1 MENSLQQSDFRQRL
15 ELLIGAEKP
24 YAWAAR
30 MGINKGSFTNMWY
43 KGGVPRTATAE
54 KIACSSG
61 CRLEWLLYGEGLMQE
76 EGGVAAEMAEPPARE
91 AAEHPPEPLRLAG
104 DEHFVPEGVHEEF
117 CFIPRYNLRA
127 SAGFGTSAA
136 GEQPMFYM
144 AFRRYWVKNYLNA
157 SPRDLAVISV
167 KGDSMSGVLEDRD
180 TILINTVERNP
191 GEGLFVIRIGDDIF
205 VKQLQRLPGGALQVK
220 SANPL
225 YETFT
230 VDLARTSGEFE
241 VIGRVVWFGRQIA

>member
-1 MENSLQQSDFRQRL
+1 MDHSLQAMEFKQRL
-15 ELLIGAEKP
+15 ALLIGAEKP

-30 MGINKGSFTNMWY
+30 IGINKGSFTNMWY
-43 KGGVPRTATAE
+43 KGGVPRRTTAQ
-54 KIACSSG
+54 KIAETTG
-61 CRLEWLLYGEGLMQE
+61 CRLSWLLHGEGPMRDE
-76 EGGVAAEMAEPPARE
+76 TRAERESEASGGVAAPAERDEYFVPPA
-91 AAEHPPEPLRLAG
+91 
-104 DEHFVPEGVHEEF
+104 VHEEF
-117 CFIPRYNLRA
+117 CFIPRYNLKA
-127 SAGFGTSAA
+127 SAGFGTSAS
-136 GEQPMFYM
+136 GEQAVFYM

-180 TILINTVERNP
+180 TILVNTAERNP

-205 VKQLQRLPGGALQVK
+205 VKQLQRLPGGAVQVK

-230 VDLARTSGEFE
+230 VDLAGAGSEFE

>member
-1 MENSLQQSDFRQRL
+1 MENSLQATDFKQRL

-30 MGINKGSFTNMWY
+30 IGINKGSFTNMWY
-43 KGGVPRTATAE
+43 KGGVPRMATAQ
-54 KIACSSG
+54 KIAASSG
-61 CRLEWLLYGEGLMQE
+61 CRLPWLLHGEGAMRDE
-76 EGGVAAEMAEPPARE
+76 TAASAEPAGESERGRTAR
-91 AAEHPPEPLRLAG
+91 PLDA
-104 DEHFVPEGVHEEF
+104 DDDFVPPGVHEEF
-117 CFIPRYNLRA
+117 CFIPRYNLKA
-127 SAGFGTSAA
+127 SAGFGTSAS
-136 GEQPMFYM
+136 GEQAMFYM

-180 TILINTVERNP
+180 TILVNTAERNP

-205 VKQLQRLPGGALQVK
+205 VKQLQRLPGGAVQVK

-230 VDLARTSGEFE
+230 VDLAGAGAEFE

>member
-1 MENSLQQSDFRQRL
+1 MDNSLQTSDFKQRL
-15 ELLIGAEKP
+15 EVLIGAEKP

-43 KGGVPRTATAE
+43 KGGVPRLATAQ
-54 KIACSSG
+54 KIAASSG
-61 CRLEWLLYGEGLMQE
+61 CRLPWLLHGEGVMRDE
-76 EGGVAAEMAEPPARE
+76 SGADAAEAEALSQAAQMASAR
-91 AAEHPPEPLRLAG
+91 
-104 DEHFVPEGVHEEF
+104 DEYFVPAGVHEEF
-117 CFIPRYNLRA
+117 CFIPRYNLKA

-136 GEQPMFYM
+136 GEQAMFYM

-157 SPRDLAVISV
+157 SPLDLAVISV

-180 TILINTVERNP
+180 TILINTAERNP

-225 YETFT
+225 YEAFT
-230 VDLARTSGEFE
+230 VDLAGAGGEFE

>member
-1 MENSLQQSDFRQRL
+1 MDDSVQHSDFRHRL
-15 ELLIGAEKP
+15 ELLIGSEKP

-30 MGINKGSFTNMWY
+30 IGINKGSFTNMWY
-43 KGGVPRTATAE
+43 KGGVPRTATAR
-54 KIACSSG
+54 KIADSCG
-61 CRLEWLLYGEGLMQE
+61 CRLEWLLYGDEPVWLE
-76 EGGVAAEMAEPPARE
+76 PEDIHAASPSSAEMDAPLAP
-91 AAEHPPEPLRLAG
+91 PLRADG
-104 DEHFVPEGVHEEF
+104 DDHFVPAGVHEEF
-117 CFIPRYNLRA
+117 CFIPRYNLKA
-127 SAGFGTSAA
+127 SAGFGTSASA
-136 GEQPMFYM
+136 EQPMFYM

-157 SPRDLAVISV
+157 SPRDLAVLSV

-180 TILINTVERNP
+180 TILVNTAERNP

-205 VKQLQRLPGGALQVK
+205 VKQLQRLPGSAVQVK

-230 VDLARTSGEFE
+230 VDLVRTAGEFE

>member
-1 MENSLQQSDFRQRL
+1 MENSLQQPDFRQRL

-43 KGGVPRTATAE
+43 KGGVPRLATAQ
-54 KIACSSG
+54 KIASSSG
-61 CRLEWLLYGEGLMQE
+61 CRLEWLLHGEEPAQADAGAAA
-76 EGGVAAEMAEPPARE
+76 GAAAEEIAVDAARLEPMRASE
-91 AAEHPPEPLRLAG
+91 
-104 DEHFVPEGVHEEF
+104 DEHFVPDGVHEEF

-127 SAGFGTSAA
+127 SAGFGTAA
-136 GEQPMFYM
+136 CDEQPLFYM
-144 AFRRYWVKNYLNA
+144 AFRRYWVKNHLNA

-180 TILINTVERNP
+180 TILINTAERHP
-191 GEGLFVIRIGDDIF
+191 GEGLFVIRIGEDIF
-205 VKQLQRLPGGALQVK
+205 VKQLQRLPGGAVQVK

-230 VDLARTSGEFE
+230 VDLARAAGEFE

>member
-1 MENSLQQSDFRQRL
+1 MEDVQQQSDFRQRL
-15 ELLIGAEKP
+15 ERLIGSEKP

-30 MGINKGSFTNMWY
+30 NGLNKGSFTNMWY
-43 KGGVPRTATAE
+43 KGGVPRLGTAQ
-54 KIACSSG
+54 KIAANSG
-61 CRLEWLLYGEGLMQE
+61 CRVEWLLYGEGPMQDLD
-76 EGGVAAEMAEPPARE
+76 GAARE
-91 AAEHPPEPLRLAG
+91 AAVPGPRTAMSSGRGDAEEEHE
-104 DEHFVPEGVHEEF
+104 VPDSVHEEF

-127 SAGFGTSAA
+127 SAGFGTDAA
-136 GEQPMFYM
+136 GEAPMFYM

-157 SPRDLAVISV
+157 SPRDLVVISV

-180 TILINTVERNP
+180 TILVHTAERNP

-205 VKQLQRLPGGALQVK
+205 VKQLQRLPGGAVQVR

-230 VDLARTSGEFE
+230 VDLSRSAGEFE

>member
-1 MENSLQQSDFRQRL
+1 MENSQQHTDFRQRL
-15 ELLIGAEKP
+15 ELLIGSEKP

-30 MGINKGSFTNMWY
+30 NGLNKGSFTNMWY
-43 KGGVPRTATAE
+43 KGGVPRIGTAQ
-54 KIACSSG
+54 KIAANSG
-61 CRLEWLLYGEGLMQE
+61 CRVEWLLYGEGPMQDE
-76 EGGVAAEMAEPPARE
+76 CAQAHDAPMPAGL
-91 AAEHPPEPLRLAG
+91 PTLSPLADA
-104 DEHFVPEGVHEEF
+104 DEHEVPAGVQEEF
-117 CFIPRYNLRA
+117 CFIPRYNLKA

-157 SPRDLAVISV
+157 SPRNLVVISV

-180 TILINTVERNP
+180 TILVNTAERHP

-205 VKQLQRLPGGALQVK
+205 VKQLQRLPGGAVQVK

-230 VDLARTSGEFE
+230 VDLSRASGEFE

>member
-1 MENSLQQSDFRQRL
+1 MEELQQQSDFRQRL
-15 ELLIGAEKP
+15 ERLIGSEKP

-30 MGINKGSFTNMWY
+30 NGLNKGSFTNMWY
-43 KGGVPRTATAE
+43 KGGVPRLGTAQ
-54 KIACSSG
+54 KIAANSG
-61 CRLEWLLYGEGLMQE
+61 CRVEWLLYGDGPMQDS
-76 EGGVAAEMAEPPARE
+76 AAKALENAQSAVLH
-91 AAEHPPEPLRLAG
+91 AVQTAAG
-104 DEHFVPEGVHEEF
+104 DTEEHEVPNSVQEEF
-117 CFIPRYNLRA
+117 CFIPRYNLKA

-136 GEQPMFYM
+136 GEEPMFYM

-157 SPRDLAVISV
+157 SPRDLVVISV

-180 TILINTVERNP
+180 TILVNTAERIP

-205 VKQLQRLPGGALQVK
+205 VKQLQRLPGGAVQVK

-230 VDLARTSGEFE
+230 VDLSRATGEFE
-241 VIGRVVWFGRQIA
+241 VIGRVVWYGRQIA